1 PTFKVPQVSVLF
13 NFQGPAPSLAR
24 QLSYYTTPIRKCQ
37 HLFSDFLTNFPKS
50 ISAQNISPESLQK
63 KLAPQVCA
71 VGLRGG
77 QYLRAVGFAVDRT
90 PGTAQVPSAT
100 TLTVTPGLSVSPH
113 SR

>member
-1 PTFKVPQVSVLF
+1 MSIPFFRFFDKFSEFSEVNLRAKHFS
-13 NFQGPAPSLAR
+13 
-24 QLSYYTTPIRKCQ
+24 RK
-37 HLFSDFLTNFPKS
+37 LT
-50 ISAQNISPESLQK
+50 K

-90 PGTAQVPSAT
+90 PGTAQVLSAT
-100 TLTVTPGLSVSPH
+100 TLIVTPGLSVNPH